1 MICSFQISALR
12 ISNETG
18 FLFQVEQIDKDRAF
32 CRTKMV
38 QESRLA
44 GSSRAE
50 QEETM
55 RLGKI
60 YYSMEHTP

>member
-1 MICSFQISALR
+1 MA
-12 ISNETG
+12 
-18 FLFQVEQIDKDRAF
+18 
-32 CRTKMV
+32 